1 MGGAGERPPL
11 PVPSPPGRLMA
22 RCRPAPGP
30 APLRADTY
38 RGGGAPA
45 PPAGE
50 RFAGAL
56 AIGEEPPELES

>member
-1 MGGAGERPPL
+1 MGGAGERL
-11 PVPSPPGRLMA
+11 PRSQSRLPGRLMA
-22 RCRPAPGP
+22 RCRPVPGP

-56 AIGEEPPELES
+56 AIGEEPPEPES